1 MTIIFVGTGT
11 GGAFPCYP
19 AEVHNEQDIH
29 IGVSAQVSN
38 AEDLN
43 VDLAGNLSVTDKN
56 GVHDA
61 AGEPEY
67 FIEKLSC
74 PPAPKD
80 LNPFKIEEWQK
91 ESCKEIK

>member
-1 MTIIFVGTGT
+1 MNGWAMPVW
-11 GGAFPCYP
+11 AK
-19 AEVHNEQDIH
+19 EVHNGQDIH

-43 VDLAGNLSVTDKN
+43 VDQTGNLSVTDKN
-56 GVHDA
+56 GVHDVTDQ
-61 AGEPEY
+61 PEY

-91 ESCKEIK
+91 ENCKEIK